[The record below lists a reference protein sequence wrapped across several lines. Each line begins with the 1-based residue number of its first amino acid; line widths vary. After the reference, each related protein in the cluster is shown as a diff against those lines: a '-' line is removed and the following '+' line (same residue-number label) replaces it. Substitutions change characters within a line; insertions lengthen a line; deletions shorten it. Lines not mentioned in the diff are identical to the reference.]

1 MTSFILPHYLKG
13 NDVSFIDNKIE
24 LTELEIAC
32 GVTVDNI
39 IELSKKTL
47 VTDNKVVFPANV
59 SPAEASA
66 FLRSIGRENALAS
79 GRESVTRF
87 VVYREER

>member
-1 MTSFILPHYLKG
+1 MSFI
-13 NDVSFIDNKIE
+13 NNKIE

-32 GVTVDNI
+32 GVTVDDI

-47 VTDNKVVFPANV
+47 VTANKVVFPANV

-66 FLRSIGRENALAS
+66 FLRSIGRENHVYS

>member
-1 MTSFILPHYLKG
+1 M
-13 NDVSFIDNKIE
+13 SFIDKKNK
-24 LTELEIAC
+24 LTEMEIAC
-32 GVTVDNI
+32 GVTVDDVI
-39 IELSKKTL
+39 ALSQKTL
-47 VTDNKVVFPANV
+47 VTDNKVVFPADV

-66 FLRSIGRENALAS
+66 FLRCIGRENHVYS

>member
-1 MTSFILPHYLKG
+1 M
-13 NDVSFIDNKIE
+13 SFIDKKNK
-24 LTELEIAC
+24 LTELEITC

-47 VTDNKVVFPANV
+47 VTDNKVVFPADV

-66 FLRSIGRENALAS
+66 FLRSIGRENHVYS

>member
-1 MTSFILPHYLKG
+1 M
-13 NDVSFIDNKIE
+13 SFIDKKNK
-24 LTELEIAC
+24 LTEMEIAC
-32 GVTVDNI
+32 GVTVDDI

-47 VTDNKVVFPANV
+47 VTDNKVVFPAYV

-66 FLRSIGRENALAS
+66 FLRSIGRENHVYS
-79 GRESVTRF
+79 GREAVTRF

>member
-1 MTSFILPHYLKG
+1 M
-13 NDVSFIDNKIE
+13 SFID
-24 LTELEIAC
+24 
-32 GVTVDNI
+32 
-39 IELSKKTL
+39 KKTL
-47 VTDNKVVFPANV
+47 VAANKVVFPADV

-66 FLRSIGRENALAS
+66 FLRIIGRENHVYS

>member
-1 MTSFILPHYLKG
+1 MSFINK
-13 NDVSFIDNKIE
+13 KIE

-32 GVTVDNI
+32 GITVDDI

-66 FLRSIGRENALAS
+66 FLRCIGRENHVYS
-79 GRESVTRF
+79 GRESVTGF
-87 VVYREER
+87 FVYREEH

>member
-1 MTSFILPHYLKG
+1 M
-13 NDVSFIDNKIE
+13 SFIDKKIE

-32 GVTVDNI
+32 GVAVDDI

-47 VTDNKVVFPANV
+47 VTDNKVVFPADV
-59 SPAEASA
+59 SPAEACA
-66 FLRSIGRENALAS
+66 FLRSIGRENHVYS
-79 GRESVTRF
+79 GRESITRL

>member
-1 MTSFILPHYLKG
+1 MSFI
-13 NDVSFIDNKIE
+13 NNKIE

-32 GVTVDNI
+32 GVTVDDI

-47 VTDNKVVFPANV
+47 VDNKVVFPADV

-66 FLRSIGRENALAS
+66 FLRSIGRENHVYS

>member
-1 MTSFILPHYLKG
+1 MSFINK
-13 NDVSFIDNKIE
+13 KIE

-32 GVTVDNI
+32 GVTVDDVTA
-39 IELSKKTL
+39 LSQKTL
-47 VTDNKVVFPANV
+47 VTDNKVVFPADV
-59 SPAEASA
+59 SPAEACA
-66 FLRSIGRENALAS
+66 FLRSIGRENHVYS

>member
-1 MTSFILPHYLKG
+1 M
-13 NDVSFIDNKIE
+13 SFIDKKNK
-24 LTELEIAC
+24 LTEMEIAC
-32 GVTVDNI
+32 GVTVDDI

-47 VTDNKVVFPANV
+47 VTDNKVVFPADV

-66 FLRSIGRENALAS
+66 FLRSIGRENHVYS
-79 GRESVTRF
+79 GREAVTRF

>member
-1 MTSFILPHYLKG
+1 M
-13 NDVSFIDNKIE
+13 SFIDKKIE

-32 GVTVDNI
+32 GVTVDDI

-47 VTDNKVVFPANV
+47 VTDNKVVFPADV

-66 FLRSIGRENALAS
+66 FLHCIGRENHIYS
-79 GRESVTRF
+79 GRESVTGF
-87 VVYREER
+87 FVYREER